1 MPPVVVTEWLPGE
14 SLERVLE
21 RADDALAERL
31 GIAVAEVAARL
42 SGIPFAR
49 PGALRGIELA
59 VEPWPVGAGV
69 LDAAEELIGTG
80 FPGPSAGL
88 LEVADEADGCIAG
101 VRRFCLVHADFNPK
115 NLLVDPATGAVTG
128 LVDWEYAHAGAPV
141 TDLGNMRRFDGT
153 STFGRSFTE
162 RFVEAAP
169 ALPDD
174 PLRTAQA
181 LDLVSLIDLAGRE
194 ARGSGNPVTARATQ
208 LLVRLASQGRLDD
221 PN

>member
-1 MPPVVVTEWLPGE
+1 M
-14 SLERVLE
+14 
-21 RADDALAERL
+21 
-31 GIAVAEVAARL
+31 
-42 SGIPFAR
+42 
-49 PGALRGIELA
+49 
-59 VEPWPVGAGV
+59 
-69 LDAAEELIGTG
+69 
-80 FPGPSAGL
+80 
-88 LEVADEADGCIAG
+88 
-101 VRRFCLVHADFNPK
+101 
-115 NLLVDPATGAVTG
+115 TG

-194 ARGSGNPVTARATQ
+194 ARGSGNPVTARATR